1 MMWVDYNI
9 NQAGPNFK
17 VVGEWEGEVMGVK
30 QDGTKKEYW
39 LYSPGDVFEVNEA
52 GWLVK
57 RNDTSSELND
67 A

>member
-9 NQAGPNFK
+9 NQDGPNFK

-39 LYSPGDVFEVNEA
+39 LYRPGDVFEVNEA
-52 GWLVK
+52 
-57 RNDTSSELND
+57 
-67 A
+67 